1 MFQRVV
7 VTGLGTVNPLSENV
21 EDFWE
26 NLILNKNGI
35 NKISHFDTSQ
45 FKTKIAAE
53 VNLDLSTYFNK
64 KELNKIDRFTSF
76 ALIASDQAIQDA
88 NINNSLDKNRIGV
101 ILGSGIGGINTL
113 EKQHLRLLKSPKRVS
128 PYFVP
133 SMISDIAPGHISIK
147 YGFKGT
153 NFSVVSAC
161 ASSNHAI
168 GMAFK
173 SIKYNESDIIVTGGS
188 EAGITPLSIAGF
200 MNMKALSTESDI
212 NNASIPFDLNRNGF
226 VMGEGSGILI
236 LESLESALK
245 RDAKIYAEITG
256 YGSTADAYHLTS
268 PAPNGEG
275 AKEAMSK
282 AINEGNIKPNDIDYI
297 NAHGTSTYYN
307 DLHETQAIKSLFKK
321 HAYNLSIS
329 STKSNI
335 GHLLGA
341 SGAVEAIAT
350 IKSINN
356 SFIAPTINYKAKDP
370 QCDLDYTPNKG
381 TKKNI
386 QHAISNNFGFGGHNA
401 SILISKFVK

>member
-21 EDFWE
+21 KDFWE

>member
-35 NKISHFDTSQ
+35 NNISHFDTSQ

-53 VNLDLSTYFNK
+53 VNLDLSSYFNK

>member
-53 VNLDLSTYFNK
+53 VNLDLSSYFNK

-356 SFIAPTINYKAKDP
+356 SFIAPTINYKTKDP

>member
-26 NLILNKNGI
+26 NLILKKNGI

-386 QHAISNNFGFGGHNA
+386 LHAISNNFGFGGHNA

>member
-7 VTGLGTVNPLSENV
+7 VTGLGTVNPLSDNV

-173 SIKYNESDIIVTGGS
+173 SIKYNESDIIITGGS

-386 QHAISNNFGFGGHNA
+386 HHAISNNFGFGGHNA

>member
-7 VTGLGTVNPLSENV
+7 VTGLGTVNPISEDV
-21 EDFWE
+21 EGFWE
-26 NLILNKNGI
+26 NLISYKNGI
-35 NKISHFDTSQ
+35 NTISHFDTTHY
-45 FKTKIAAE
+45 KTKIAAE
-53 VNLDLSTYFNK
+53 VNLDLSTFFNK

-76 ALIASDQAIQDA
+76 ALIAADQAINDA
-88 NINNSLDKNRIGV
+88 NINDKLDKNRIGV

-113 EKQHLRLLKSPKRVS
+113 ERQHLRLLKSPKRVS

-245 RDAKIYAEITG
+245 RNAKIYAEITG
-256 YGSTADAYHLTS
+256 YGSSADAYHLTS

-275 AKEAMSK
+275 AKRAMSM
-282 AINEGNIKPNDIDYI
+282 ALNEANIKPDDIDYI

-356 SFIAPTINYKAKDP
+356 SFITPTINYKTKDP

-381 TKKNI
+381 KEKNI

>member
-7 VTGLGTVNPLSENV
+7 VTGLGTVNPLSKNV

>member
-7 VTGLGTVNPLSENV
+7 VTGLGTVNPISEDV
-21 EDFWE
+21 EGFWE
-26 NLILNKNGI
+26 NLISYKNGI
-35 NKISHFDTSQ
+35 NTISHFDTTHY
-45 FKTKIAAE
+45 KTKIAAE
-53 VNLDLSTYFNK
+53 VNLDLSTFFNK

-76 ALIASDQAIQDA
+76 ALIAADQAINDA
-88 NINNSLDKNRIGV
+88 NINDKLDKNRIGV

-113 EKQHLRLLKSPKRVS
+113 ERQHLRLLKSPKRVS

-147 YGFKGT
+147 YSFKGT

-245 RDAKIYAEITG
+245 RNAKIYAEITG
-256 YGSTADAYHLTS
+256 YGSSADAYHLTS

-275 AKEAMSK
+275 AKRAMSM
-282 AINEGNIKPNDIDYI
+282 ALNEANIKPDDIDYI

-356 SFIAPTINYKAKDP
+356 SFITPTINYKTKDP

-381 TKKNI
+381 KEKNI

>member
-53 VNLDLSTYFNK
+53 VNLDLSSYFNK

>member
-21 EDFWE
+21 KDFWK